1 MVGRFFPSP
10 SRVCF
15 MQSTSSSSPSPRV
28 SVLLAAL
35 ASREAERRAAPLPA
49 PPAPPNTLPPVERI
63 LGYLR
68 QNLSTASVSG
78 AARAIHVSRR
88 SLQRLLHAERT
99 TFRAL
104 VVQARVERAKA
115 LLVTDRPLGSIS
127 VAVGLRKPEQFRRQ
141 FRDAVGM
148 SPKEWR
154 RAQAASRAAEASAL
168 PRAS

>member
-1 MVGRFFPSP
+1 MV
-10 SRVCF
+10 V
-15 MQSTSSSSPSPRV
+15 
-28 SVLLAAL
+28 
-35 ASREAERRAAPLPA
+35 APNA
-49 PPAPPNTLPPVERI
+49 LPPVERI

-68 QNLSTASVSG
+68 QNLGNASVSG

-104 VVQARVERAKA
+104 VVQARVELAKT
-115 LLVTDRPLGSIS
+115 LLVTDRPLASIS

-154 RAQAASRAAEASAL
+154 RAQAAR
-168 PRAS
+168 

>member
-1 MVGRFFPSP
+1 
-10 SRVCF
+10 
-15 MQSTSSSSPSPRV
+15 MQSTSFAPTSPRV
-28 SVLLAAL
+28 SALLAAL
-35 ASREAERRAAPLPA
+35 ASRESARRAAPLPA
-49 PPAPPNTLPPVERI
+49 PLHAPAPATLPPVERI

-68 QNLSTASVSG
+68 QNLGNASVSG

-88 SLQRLLHAERT
+88 SLQRLLHAEGT

-104 VVQARVERAKA
+104 VVQARVECAKA
-115 LLVTDRPLGSIS
+115 LLITDRPLGSIS

-154 RAQAASRAAEASAL
+154 RAQAASRAAELS
-168 PRAS
+168 RAC

>member
-1 MVGRFFPSP
+1 
-10 SRVCF
+10 
-15 MQSTSSSSPSPRV
+15 MQSTSFAPTSPRV
-28 SVLLAAL
+28 SALLAAL
-35 ASREAERRAAPLPA
+35 ASRESARRAMSLPAALPA
-49 PPAPPNTLPPVERI
+49 PATLPPVERI

-68 QNLSTASVSG
+68 QNLGNASVSG

-104 VVQARVERAKA
+104 VVQARVECAKA
-115 LLVTDRPLGSIS
+115 LLITDRPLGSIS

-154 RAQAASRAAEASAL
+154 RAQAASRAAELS
-168 PRAS
+168 RAC

>member
-1 MVGRFFPSP
+1 
-10 SRVCF
+10 
-15 MQSTSSSSPSPRV
+15 MQSISPASTSPRV
-28 SVLLAAL
+28 SALLTAL
-35 ASREAERRAAPLPA
+35 TSREAERRAVTLA
-49 PPAPPNTLPPVERI
+49 PPPTALPPVERI

-68 QNLSTASVSG
+68 QNLATASVSG

-104 VVQARVERAKA
+104 VVRVRVECAKA
-115 LLVTDRPLGSIS
+115 LLVTNRPMGSIS

-154 RAQAASRAAEASAL
+154 RVHTASRAVDAL